1 MKEFFG
7 EDHLCTGISLMKR
20 NRKAR
25 NSDTEK
31 LRKKVVIYRGENTTL
46 ENGIEYGSVKEYL
59 KSLV

>member
-7 EDHLCTGISLMKR
+7 EDYLYTGISLMKR

-46 ENGIEYGSVKEYL
+46 ENGIEYGNVKEYL